1 MFAAEQLRPDVQSKR
16 RWWDI
21 VVRGR
26 FDLSQLIFIDETA
39 ITTHMA
45 RRYGR
50 GPKGERVIAHE
61 ALGSWKTHTLLAA
74 IRPSGWSAAMV
85 LKGPVDADAFVT
97 YVEQCLV
104 PTLKPGEIV
113 ILDNVSSHH
122 DDRVRPLIQRTG
134 ATLYYL
140 PPYSPDLNPIE
151 NAFSQLKAA
160 LKKLGEKTFDGLTSA
175 VGRLLDA
182 TAAEHCLNFFIACG
196 YG

>member
-1 MFAAEQLRPDVQSKR
+1 MAVVQ
-16 RWWDI
+16 
-21 VVRGR
+21 RG
-26 FDLSQLIFIDETA
+26 
-39 ITTHMA
+39 
-45 RRYGR
+45 G
-50 GPKGERVIAHE
+50 RVIAHE

-74 IRPSGWSAAMV
+74 IRPRGWSAAMV

-134 ATLYYL
+134 AKLYYL
-140 PPYSPDLNPIE
+140 PPYSPDLTPIE
-151 NAFSQLKAA
+151 NAFSQLKAS
-160 LKKLGEKTFDGLTSA
+160 LKRLGEKTFDGLTSA

-182 TAAEHCLNFFIACG
+182 TSAEHCLNLFIACG